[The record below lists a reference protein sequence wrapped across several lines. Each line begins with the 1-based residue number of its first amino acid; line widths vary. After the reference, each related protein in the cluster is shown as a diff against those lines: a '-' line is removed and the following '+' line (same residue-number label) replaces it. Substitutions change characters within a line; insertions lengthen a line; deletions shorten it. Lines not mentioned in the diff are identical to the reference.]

1 MTGIISPAIPY
12 HTITQ
17 KGFVIFNTT
26 TLVMIEKLTQDQ
38 IESVL
43 KKTLIGRIGCHADGE
58 TYVVPISFVYED
70 KAIYC
75 YTTEGKK
82 TAMMRKNPSVCFQT
96 DKMSEMGNWQSVVVQ
111 GTFEELTGKEE
122 KSKAMRL
129 LLNRHLPFVTSV
141 RSQIGLNWPF
151 HPDEEEV
158 IEGVLFRIVVTEI
171 SGRFETYVY
180 LPNFLG

>member
-1 MTGIISPAIPY
+1 MTGIILT
-12 HTITQ
+12 TILHHAVIEG
-17 KGFVIFNTT
+17 GFVIYNTT
-26 TLVMIEKLTQDQ
+26 TLAMIEKLTQEQ
-38 IESVL
+38 IDSVL

-82 TAMMRKNPSVCFQT
+82 TAMMRKNSSVCFQT
-96 DKMSEMGNWQSVVVQ
+96 DKMGEMGNWQSVVVQ
-111 GTFEELTGKEE
+111 GTFEELNGKEE
-122 KSKAMRL
+122 KSRALRL

-141 RSQIGLNWPF
+141 RSQIGLSWPF
-151 HPDEEEV
+151 HPDDEEE
-158 IEGVLFRIVVTEI
+158 IEGVLFRIAITDM
-171 SGRFETYVY
+171 SGRSETYAY

>member
-1 MTGIISPAIPY
+1 MTGIIFPAILH
-12 HTITQ
+12 HTV
-17 KGFVIFNTT
+17 KGDGFVIFNTT
-26 TLVMIEKLTQDQ
+26 TLAMIEKLTPEQ
-38 IESVL
+38 IEGVL
-43 KKTLIGRIGCHADGE
+43 TKTLIGRIGCHADGE
-58 TYVVPISFVYED
+58 TYVVPISFVYKD

-75 YTTEGKK
+75 YTNEGKK

-111 GTFEELTGKEE
+111 GEFEELTGREE
-122 KSKAMRL
+122 KSRALRL

-151 HPDEEEV
+151 HPDEEEE
-158 IEGVLFRIVVTEI
+158 IEGVLFRIAITEM